1 MTRAQVAELWTLQQL
16 DSEIDRLAAEEEAV
30 NRALAADPTQP
41 HRARLQASQRAAAE
55 RARVVR
61 DAEAAL
67 DDIQARLKRQESR
80 LYGGGASPKELGALQ
95 QEIAH
100 LQATRATQEE
110 SLLEAMMAAEQ
121 TQANIARLEAALRD
135 AQTARER
142 ERVELTT
149 RLDAL
154 VQRLSD
160 LREQRTR
167 HASACDTSAL
177 ARYEAVRRSRGGR
190 GVAEVRGGVCQAC
203 RVTVTPATLQ
213 KARSGAELVACPNCG
228 RILYVV

>member
-16 DSEIDRLAAEEEAV
+16 DSEIDRLAAEEDAT

-41 HRARLQASQRAAAE
+41 ARARLQAGQRTAAE
-55 RARVVR
+55 RGRALR

-67 DDIQARLKRQESR
+67 EDTQTRLKRQEAR

-100 LQATRATQEE
+100 LQTTRATQEE
-110 SLLEAMMAAEQ
+110 ALLEAMMAAEQ
-121 TQANIARLEAALRD
+121 AQAEAAKLEAALRE
-135 AQTARER
+135 AARAREHERAALAARLSAVSERLSAVR
-142 ERVELTT
+142 ERRAE
-149 RLDAL
+149 
-154 VQRLSD
+154 
-160 LREQRTR
+160 
-167 HASACDTSAL
+167 HAAACDAPSL
-177 ARYEAVRRSRGGR
+177 ARYEAIRKPRGGR

-213 KARSGAELVACPNCG
+213 KARSGAELVPCPNCG